1 MSTPSGARGRPPPP
15 PRTLRSHPASPS
27 SAAHS
32 HGRETL
38 PPSSS
43 ERERSEA
50 ARAGGRP
57 AVERAGKSARA
68 SQSATT
74 PSAIHNG
81 VQAHLSE
88 RDSISAT
95 YYMPSTSPVS
105 SPTLTSAR
113 SDTPNGGD
121 GVQEESNDMATCL
134 PQRTLSDNSLS
145 SEKSI
150 AASGAGPR
158 SLAASMKAARRR
170 SSRSSL
176 PLQWHRFSLYDLH
189 DIEPMPLAAARPR
202 AEQRS
207 AIEEASASTKLAPA
221 TPVDMAKPP
230 SSPIE
235 SERSAE
241 REQYR
246 SWRQGK
252 AKMKG
257 MTIAESQRRQSR
269 AEVGVDKVVD
279 ARMPRAEASA
289 VNLRSRKGSHY
300 LGLFRENEAE
310 VKRQADKQKAGQG
323 QEGTADRAGMDAG
336 RGKRIAKS
344 SEPTVDEDG
353 EVEEGGDAV
362 TMSKDDLDLPH
373 HLPLNLLEEIRNH
386 HQLTPGQGTRIPY
399 SNETQ
404 AQQWRERPSTAPH
417 DEDTHHDDEDANE
430 EHIASAVYYPHQGLK
445 LEDSPT
451 EAQLAQHPDDDRRRG
466 PQTGGAGHP
475 GTTPGGEH
483 IQFSLTSDDGG
494 TSDRLQG
501 DLPMPGHSPADEIAL
516 PGPALPP
523 GASSDTDYDSD
534 AYTSGFETPAS
545 GEDDDDE
552 TTPTATPTNLHLTH
566 TPASASPQ
574 RRTHAHPPAP
584 PPPAPITAVE
594 LKPYKHQVGGHSTV
608 YRFSRRA
615 VCKQLNSKENR
626 FYETVEK
633 WHPEL
638 LAFMPRYIGVLNV
651 TYRKE
656 KRGKAVP
663 PASDVESKSPA
674 EDGSAGKADAGK
686 EEEVAAATAQP
697 PQAGAASS
705 SPSSSS
711 AQPPPRMISHSLQ
724 PPTSIPQVI
733 FENNR
738 HLIPDSLFNLRPR
751 RPSTPRHLQRT
762 HSSPPQRARGHS
774 AADAAPSAGPG
785 APAPRRPSLQP
796 QASWGFTS

>member
-15 PRTLRSHPASPS
+15 PRTLRSQAASPS
-27 SAAHS
+27 SAARN
-32 HGRETL
+32 GRET
-38 PPSSS
+38 PSSS
-43 ERERSEA
+43 ERRESERSSEPA
-50 ARAGGRP
+50 KAGGRP

-68 SQSATT
+68 SLSSATH
-74 PSAIHNG
+74 SALHNG
-81 VQAHLSE
+81 VQAQLSE
-88 RDSISAT
+88 RDSMSAT

-105 SPTLTSAR
+105 SPTLTSAG

-176 PLQWHRFSLYDLH
+176 PSQWHRFSLYDLH

-207 AIEEASASTKLAPA
+207 AIEEASAATKVAPA

-246 SWRQGK
+246 SWRQGM

-323 QEGTADRAGMDAG
+323 QEGAADPRGVDAG
-336 RGKRIAKS
+336 RGKRIVKP

-353 EVEEGGDAV
+353 EVEEGGDAA

-386 HQLTPGQGTRIPY
+386 HQLTPGQGTQIPY
-399 SNETQ
+399 FGDTQ
-404 AQQWRERPSTAPH
+404 APQWRERPSTALH
-417 DEDTHHDDEDANE
+417 DEDIHHDDEDANE

-451 EAQLAQHPDDDRRRG
+451 EAQIAQHPDDRRG
-466 PQTGGAGHP
+466 QQQSGGARHP
-475 GTTPGGEH
+475 GTAPGGEH

-534 AYTSGFETPAS
+534 AYASGFETPAS
-545 GEDDDDE
+545 GEEDDDDE

-566 TPASASPQ
+566 TPASASPP

-594 LKPYKHQVGGHSTV
+594 LKPYKHQVGGHST
-608 YRFSRRA
+608 
-615 VCKQLNSKENR
+615 
-626 FYETVEK
+626 
-633 WHPEL
+633 
-638 LAFMPRYIGVLNV
+638 
-651 TYRKE
+651 
-656 KRGKAVP
+656 
-663 PASDVESKSPA
+663 
-674 EDGSAGKADAGK
+674 
-686 EEEVAAATAQP
+686 
-697 PQAGAASS
+697 
-705 SPSSSS
+705 
-711 AQPPPRMISHSLQ
+711 
-724 PPTSIPQVI
+724 
-733 FENNR
+733 
-738 HLIPDSLFNLRPR
+738 
-751 RPSTPRHLQRT
+751 
-762 HSSPPQRARGHS
+762 
-774 AADAAPSAGPG
+774 
-785 APAPRRPSLQP
+785 
-796 QASWGFTS
+796 